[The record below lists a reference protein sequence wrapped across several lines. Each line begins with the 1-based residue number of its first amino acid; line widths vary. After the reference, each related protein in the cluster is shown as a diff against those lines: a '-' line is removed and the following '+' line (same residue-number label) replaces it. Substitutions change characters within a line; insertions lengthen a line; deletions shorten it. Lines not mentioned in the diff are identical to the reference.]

1 MNDQTASTTQSQHL
15 VPRVAEAD
23 SRFSRNFP
31 GLLAGLGFAALACVV
46 SPAWAQNVSLGT
58 AANFGV
64 LAGSA
69 VTNTGPTVVT
79 GNVGVW
85 PGTAISGFPPGSIVS
100 GFQHS
105 ADTVAQ
111 QAQADLTT
119 AYNDAAGRPSCTA
132 IAGGL
137 LGAGGAT
144 TLGPGVY
151 CMGAGSLT
159 GTLTLNGAGVY
170 IFQMASS
177 LTTASGSSIALTNGA
192 SACGV
197 WWQVTSS
204 ATIGT
209 TSAMAGNIL
218 ALTSITLNTNATL
231 DGRALARNAL
241 VSLASN
247 TVTACS
253 GGPVPA
259 VPPPAAIPPIAA
271 TPPGNIPTLSEWAL
285 VMLAA
290 LLAIGG
296 FAAMRRKAR

>member
-1 MNDQTASTTQSQHL
+1 MNAQIASTTKSQH
-15 VPRVAEAD
+15 VVARGAEAD
-23 SRFSRNFP
+23 SRFSRNYP
-31 GLLAGLGFAALACVV
+31 GLLASLGFAALACVV

-85 PGTAISGFPPGSIVS
+85 AGSSITGFPPGSIVPGS
-100 GFQHS
+100 GFLHS

-111 QAQADLTT
+111 QAQSDLTA
-119 AYNDAAGRPSCTA
+119 AYTDAATRVCGTT

-137 LGAGGAT
+137 LGGL
-144 TLGPGVY
+144 TLTPGVY
-151 CMGAGSLT
+151 CMGAGNLT

-170 IFQMASS
+170 IFQTASS
-177 LTTASGSSIALTNGA
+177 LTTAPGSSVVLLGGA
-192 SACGV
+192 AACGV

-204 ATIGT
+204 ATIDT
-209 TSAMAGNIL
+209 TTAMAGNIL
-218 ALTSITLNTNATL
+218 ALTSITLNTGASLN
-231 DGRALARNAL
+231 GRTLARNGL

-247 TVTACS
+247 NVTACS
-253 GGPVPA
+253 GGPAPP
-259 VPPPAAIPPIAA
+259 VPPPAAIL
-271 TPPGNIPTLSEWAL
+271 PGAGAGIPALSEWAM

-290 LLAIGG
+290 LLAIAGV
-296 FAAMRRKAR
+296 AAMRRKAR

>member
-1 MNDQTASTTQSQHL
+1 MNAQIASLTQYQHV
-15 VPRVAEAD
+15 VPRLAKAG
-23 SRFSRNFP
+23 SGFSRNYF
-31 GLLAGLGFAALACVV
+31 GLLARLGFAALVSV
-46 SPAWAQNVSLGT
+46 ISPAWAQNVSLGT

-79 GNVGVW
+79 GNVGVF
-85 PGTAISGFPPGSIVS
+85 PGTSITGFPPGSIVPGS

-105 ADTVAQ
+105 ADSVAQ
-111 QAQADLTT
+111 QAQSDLTA
-119 AYNDAAGRPSCTA
+119 AYTDAATRPSCTA

-137 LGAGGAT
+137 LGGL

-151 CMGAGSLT
+151 CMGAGNLT

-177 LTTASGSSIALTNGA
+177 LTTASSSSVALINGA

-209 TSAMAGNIL
+209 TTAMVGNIL
-218 ALTSITLNTNATL
+218 ALTSITMNTNATL
-231 DGRALARNAL
+231 NGRALARNAL

-259 VPPPAAIPPIAA
+259 VPPPAAIPPVAA
-271 TPPGNIPTLSEWAL
+271 TPAGNIPTLSEWAL
-285 VMLAA
+285 VMLAV
-290 LLAIGG
+290 LLVIAG

>member
-1 MNDQTASTTQSQHL
+1 MNAQIALTTQSQHV

-23 SRFSRNFP
+23 SAFSRNYP
-31 GLLAGLGFAALACVV
+31 GWLASLGFAALACVV
-46 SPAWAQNVSLGT
+46 SPVWAQNVSLGT

-79 GNVGVW
+79 GNVGVF

-119 AYNDAAGRPSCTA
+119 AYNDAAGRPFCTM

-177 LTTASGSSIALTNGA
+177 LTTASSSSIALTNGA
-192 SACGV
+192 ASCGV

-209 TSAMAGNIL
+209 STAMVGNIL
-218 ALTSITLNTNATL
+218 ALTSITMNTNATL

-253 GGPVPA
+253 GGPAPA
-259 VPPPAAIPPIAA
+259 VPPPAAIPPVA
-271 TPPGNIPTLSEWAL
+271 TATNIPTLSEWAM

-290 LLAIGG
+290 LLAIAG

>member
-1 MNDQTASTTQSQHL
+1 MNAQIASATQSQH
-15 VPRVAEAD
+15 VVARVAEAD
-23 SRFSRNFP
+23 SRFSRNYP
-31 GLLAGLGFAALACVV
+31 GLLASLGFVALACVV

-85 PGTAISGFPPGSIVS
+85 AGSSITGFPPGSIVPGS

-105 ADTVAQ
+105 ADSVAQ
-111 QAQADLTT
+111 QAQSDLTI
-119 AYNDAAGRPSCTA
+119 AYTDAATRVCGTT

-137 LGAGGAT
+137 LGGL
-144 TLGPGVY
+144 TLTPGVY
-151 CMGAGSLT
+151 CMGAGNLT

-177 LTTASGSSIALTNGA
+177 LTTAPGSSVVLLGGA
-192 SACGV
+192 AACGV

-204 ATIGT
+204 ATIDT
-209 TSAMAGNIL
+209 TTAMAGNIL
-218 ALTSITLNTNATL
+218 ALTSITMNTGASLN
-231 DGRALARNAL
+231 GRTLARNGL

-247 TVTACS
+247 NVIACS
-253 GGPVPA
+253 GGPAPP
-259 VPPPAAIPPIAA
+259 VPPPVPIL
-271 TPPGNIPTLSEWAL
+271 PGASAGIPTLAQWAM

-290 LLAIGG
+290 LLAIAG

>member
-1 MNDQTASTTQSQHL
+1 MNAQIASATKSQH
-15 VPRVAEAD
+15 VVARGAEAD
-23 SRFSRNFP
+23 SRFSRNYP
-31 GLLAGLGFAALACVV
+31 GLLASLGFAALACVV

-85 PGTAISGFPPGSIVS
+85 AGSSITGFPPGSIVPGS
-100 GFQHS
+100 GFLHS

-111 QAQADLTT
+111 QAQSDLTA
-119 AYNDAAGRPSCTA
+119 AYTDAATRVCGTT

-137 LGAGGAT
+137 LGGL
-144 TLGPGVY
+144 TLTPGVY
-151 CMGAGSLT
+151 CMGAGNLT

-170 IFQMASS
+170 IFQTASS
-177 LTTASGSSIALTNGA
+177 LTTAPGSSVVLLGGA
-192 SACGV
+192 AACGV

-204 ATIGT
+204 ATIDT
-209 TSAMAGNIL
+209 TTAMAGNIL
-218 ALTSITLNTNATL
+218 ALTSITLNTGASLN
-231 DGRALARNAL
+231 GRTLARNGL

-247 TVTACS
+247 NVTACS
-253 GGPVPA
+253 GGPAPP
-259 VPPPAAIPPIAA
+259 VPPPAAIL
-271 TPPGNIPTLSEWAL
+271 PGAGAGIPALSEWAM

-290 LLAIGG
+290 LLAIAGV
-296 FAAMRRKAR
+296 AAMRRKAT

>member
-1 MNDQTASTTQSQHL
+1 MNASTTQSQPFM
-15 VPRVAEAD
+15 VRPAEVN
-23 SRFSRNFP
+23 SEIRRNYP
-31 GLLAGLGFAALACVV
+31 CLLASVGFAALIGFV
-46 SPAWAQNVSLGT
+46 SPASAQNVSLGT

-69 VTNTGPTVVT
+69 VTNTGPSVVT
-79 GNVGVW
+79 GNVGVF
-85 PGTAISGFPPGSIVS
+85 PGTAISGFPPGSLVS
-100 GFQHS
+100 GFPHS
-105 ADTVAQ
+105 ADTVSQ

-119 AYNDAAGRPSCTA
+119 AYNDAAGRPGCTS

-177 LTTASGSSIALTNGA
+177 LTTASSSAIALTNGA

-209 TSAMAGNIL
+209 STAMVGNIL
-218 ALTSITLNTNATL
+218 ALTSITINTNATL

-241 VSLASN
+241 VSLDSN

-253 GGPVPA
+253 GGPFPA
-259 VPPPAAIPPIAA
+259 VPPPAAIPPA
-271 TPPGNIPTLSEWAL
+271 TANIPTLSEWAMF
-285 VMLAA
+285 MLAA
-290 LLAIGG
+290 LLAVAG
-296 FAAMRRKAR
+296 FSAIRRKAR

>member
-1 MNDQTASTTQSQHL
+1 MNAQIAPTTKSQH
-15 VPRVAEAD
+15 VVARGAEAD
-23 SRFSRNFP
+23 SRFSRNYP
-31 GLLAGLGFAALACVV
+31 GLLASLGFAALACVV

-85 PGTAISGFPPGSIVS
+85 AGSSITGFPPGSIVPGS
-100 GFQHS
+100 GFLHS

-111 QAQADLTT
+111 QAQADLTA
-119 AYNDAAGRPSCTA
+119 AYTDAATRVCGTT

-137 LGAGGAT
+137 LGGL
-144 TLGPGVY
+144 TLTPGVY
-151 CMGAGSLT
+151 CMGAGNLT

-170 IFQMASS
+170 IFQTASS
-177 LTTASGSSIALTNGA
+177 LTTAPGSSVVLLGGA
-192 SACGV
+192 AACGV

-204 ATIGT
+204 ATIDT
-209 TSAMAGNIL
+209 TTAMAGNIL
-218 ALTSITLNTNATL
+218 ALTSITLNTGASLN
-231 DGRALARNAL
+231 GRTLARNGL

-247 TVTACS
+247 NVTACS
-253 GGPVPA
+253 GGPAPP
-259 VPPPAAIPPIAA
+259 VPPPAAIL
-271 TPPGNIPTLSEWAL
+271 PGAGAGIPALSEWAM

-290 LLAIGG
+290 LLAIAGV
-296 FAAMRRKAR
+296 AAMRRKAR

>member
-1 MNDQTASTTQSQHL
+1 MNAQIASTTKSQH
-15 VPRVAEAD
+15 VVARGAEAD
-23 SRFSRNFP
+23 SRFSRNYP
-31 GLLAGLGFAALACVV
+31 GLLASLGFAALACVV

-85 PGTAISGFPPGSIVS
+85 AGSSITGFPPGSIVPGS
-100 GFQHS
+100 GFLHS

-111 QAQADLTT
+111 QAQSDLTA
-119 AYNDAAGRPSCTA
+119 AYTDAATRVCGTT

-137 LGAGGAT
+137 LGGL
-144 TLGPGVY
+144 TLTPGVY
-151 CMGAGSLT
+151 CIGAGNLT

-170 IFQMASS
+170 IFQTASS
-177 LTTASGSSIALTNGA
+177 LTTAPGSSVVLLGGA
-192 SACGV
+192 AACGV

-204 ATIGT
+204 ATIDT
-209 TSAMAGNIL
+209 TTAMAGNIL
-218 ALTSITLNTNATL
+218 ALTSITLNTGASLN
-231 DGRALARNAL
+231 GRTLARNGL

-247 TVTACS
+247 NVTACS
-253 GGPVPA
+253 GGPAPP
-259 VPPPAAIPPIAA
+259 VPPPAAIL
-271 TPPGNIPTLSEWAL
+271 PGAGAGIPALSEWAM

-290 LLAIGG
+290 LLAIAGV
-296 FAAMRRKAR
+296 AAMRRKAR

>member
-1 MNDQTASTTQSQHL
+1 MNTQTASTTQSQPF
-15 VPRVAEAD
+15 VPGVAKAHF
-23 SRFSRNFP
+23 RFRRNYS
-31 GLLAGLGFAALACVV
+31 GLLASLGFAALGCVV

-79 GNVGVW
+79 GNVGVF
-85 PGTAISGFPPGSIVS
+85 PGTAISGFPPGGLVS

-119 AYNDAAGRPSCTA
+119 AYNDAATRPSCTT

-137 LGAGGAT
+137 LGGL
-144 TLGPGVY
+144 TLTPGIY
-151 CMGAGSLT
+151 CMGVGDLT

-177 LTTASGSSIALTNGA
+177 LTTASSSSVALTNGA

-209 TSAMAGNIL
+209 STAMVGNIL
-218 ALTSITLNTNATL
+218 ALTSITMNTNATL

-253 GGPVPA
+253 GGPAPP
-259 VPPPAAIPPIAA
+259 VPPPIAIPPGAGVGVG
-271 TPPGNIPTLSEWAL
+271 PIPTLSEWAM

-290 LLAIGG
+290 LLAIAG